1 LPLVESLLNPM
12 RLANG
17 RSQVGAGFSLL
28 KSADLL
34 FEERLQ
40 IDLIYLNRIG
50 FFEWIFAN

>member
-28 KSADLL
+28 KSADWL